1 MWHDAGIEWIK
12 QNPKRYFMMFFKK
25 IPYLYADD
33 TWPERLVDL
42 ENLTKKESGDKTYLI
57 MMTIKNMP
65 YYTVCLLAI
74 LGIVFF
80 FKNLYKEHRNGLIT
94 LLAYFIMGTGGTV
107 LMPVMPRYHYPFLF
121 VLIIFAAYTI
131 NRTYRNKFAKE

>member
-1 MWHDAGIEWIK
+1 
-12 QNPKRYFMMFFKK
+12 
-25 IPYLYADD
+25 
-33 TWPERLVDL
+33 
-42 ENLTKKESGDKTYLI
+42 
-57 MMTIKNMP
+57 MMTIKNTP

-94 LLAYFIMGTGGTV
+94 LLAYFIMGTGGTI
-107 LMPVMPRYHYPFLF
+107 LMPVMNRYHYPFLF

-131 NRTYRNKFAKE
+131 NHTYEKKFAKE